1 MNLDLKTLILVL
13 GITHLMQVLVFYH
26 QYKVNKQYK
35 GIGWW
40 LLWSAA
46 ESIGFIFMLLR
57 SVPEIQTY
65 MILFQNIFIVSGTV
79 FIYIG
84 VMRFLDKK
92 ENLKIIIPAFIV
104 FFVVHLFFVLIIDNI
119 QIRSINVNT
128 TLALISYL
136 TAYSLFNNNTPSI
149 RATTVF
155 NAFIFIFHGSLFTYR
170 SAMIFLGADVSDFF
184 TPSLFN
190 FLPYLDGLVVGL
202 LWTFGFIIMVNQK
215 LNSDMAE
222 AKTHFEQIFSTS
234 PDAAIITRLSDGMI
248 INWNEGYSH
257 ITGYTADDM
266 KGKTSLDI
274 NLWKNPEDRKEV
286 VNRLLKSGVCNN
298 YEAVFRLKDGSEIN
312 GILSAKIIS
321 LLGDPHIISIT
332 RNITEKTRADEL
344 IKNSEFKFRS
354 LFENMTEGV
363 ALHEMVFD
371 SSGNPVDYRIIDV
384 NKSYEKHT
392 GLSAINVLG
401 RLASEVYSSFP
412 PPYLKEYSDV
422 VRTGKPYLFETY
434 YPHFKKHFSISV
446 ISPAKG
452 QFATVFLDLT
462 EQKNAESALYES
474 QERFSLAMSA
484 SKDGIYDWNLLSND
498 IYYSPGWKKMLGYEE
513 KEIKD
518 DFSVW
523 EKLTEPEDAKKSWAM
538 LNELLER
545 KRDRFELEFKM
556 KHKDGH
562 WVDILSRATATFNET
577 GKAVRVVGTHVD
589 ISDRKKAEEEIRKLN
604 AELEQRVIQRT
615 VQLENANK
623 ELEAFSYSVSHDLR
637 APLRSIDGFSL
648 ALYED
653 YYNNFDDTA
662 KDYLKRIRCATQK
675 MDSLI
680 DSLLNLSKVSLLDMV
695 FENVNLTNIAKEISE
710 NLKTSDSKRVTE
722 FIIKEGVYAEGN
734 TSLLKIVLEN
744 LFNNAWKYTSKKEKT
759 VIEFGTI
766 KEKKNT
772 IYFVRD
778 NGIGFDMKYYNK
790 LFVAFQRLHP
800 EKDYPGTGIGLV
812 TVQRIIKRHNGFI
825 SAESELNKGTTFYF
839 TINKI

>member
-1 MNLDLKTLILVL
+1 MDFDIKTIVFILGV
-13 GITHLMQVLVFYH
+13 THLIQILVFYH

-35 GIGWW
+35 GLGWW

-46 ESIGFIFMLLR
+46 ESLGFIFMLLR
-57 SVPEIQTY
+57 SIPEIQIY

-84 VMRFLDKK
+84 VMRFLGKK

-128 TLALISYL
+128 TLALISFL
-136 TAYSLFNNNTPSI
+136 TAYSLFNNNSPSI
-149 RATTVF
+149 KATTFF
-155 NAFIFIFHGSLFTYR
+155 NAFIFIFHGSFFAYR
-170 SAMIFLGADVSDFF
+170 TVMIFLGADVSDFF

-215 LNSDMAE
+215 LNSDMYE

-248 INWNEGYSH
+248 IHWNEGYSH
-257 ITGYTADDM
+257 ITGYKAEDM

-274 NLWKNPEDRKEV
+274 NLWKNPDDRQEV

-298 YEAVFRLKDGSEIN
+298 YEAVFRLKDGSEII
-312 GILSAKIIS
+312 GIMSAKIIS
-321 LLGDPHIISIT
+321 LLGVPHIISIT

-344 IKNSEFKFRS
+344 IKNSEIKFRS

-363 ALHEMVFD
+363 ALHEILYD
-371 SSGNPVDYRIIDV
+371 NSGNAIDYKIIDV
-384 NKSYEKHT
+384 NKAYERHT
-392 GLSAINVLG
+392 GLSSINVLG

-412 PPYLKEYSDV
+412 PPYLKEYSEV
-422 VRTGKPYLFETY
+422 VSTGKPYIFETY
-434 YPHFKKHFSISV
+434 YSNFKKHYSISI

-462 EQKNAESALYES
+462 EQKNAENELRIS
-474 QERFSLAMSA
+474 
-484 SKDGIYDWNLLSND
+484 
-498 IYYSPGWKKMLGYEE
+498 EE
-513 KEIKD
+513 KFKNFFEQSVVGKSITSIDGKLMTNKSFSEITGYSKEELNKINWRDITHPD
-518 DFSVW
+518 DIERDSKIIKSIIDG
-523 EKLTEPEDAKKSWAM
+523 EKESARWIKRYIHKSG
-538 LNELLER
+538 
-545 KRDRFELEFKM
+545 KTV
-556 KHKDGH
+556 
-562 WVDILSRATATFNET
+562 WVDIGTALEKDLNGNPIHFITTIN
-577 GKAVRVVGTHVD
+577 D
-589 ISDRKKAEEEIRKLN
+589 ITERKKAEEEIRKLN

-615 VQLENANK
+615 AQLENANK

-680 DSLLNLSKVSLLDMV
+680 DSLLNLSKVSLFDMV
-695 FENVNLTNIAKEISE
+695 FENVNLTNIAEEISE

-734 TSLLKIVLEN
+734 TSLLKIVMEN
-744 LFNNAWKYTSKKEKT
+744 LLNNAWKYTSKKEKT
-759 VIEFGTI
+759 IIEFGTI

-778 NGIGFDMKYYNK
+778 NGIGFDMKYYKK